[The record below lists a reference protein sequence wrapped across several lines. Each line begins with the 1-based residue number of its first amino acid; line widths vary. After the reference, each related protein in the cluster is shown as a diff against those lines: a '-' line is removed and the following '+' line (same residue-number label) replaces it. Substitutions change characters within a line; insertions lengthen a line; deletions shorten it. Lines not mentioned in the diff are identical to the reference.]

1 VFLFV
6 SPSLL
11 ARRYIEKTCPDSITV
26 SNKEKKAITVTL
38 FVLCTL
44 FKFKGSAKDRT
55 YDMAKKINVSRKVFT
70 EMVEK
75 LWGEK
80 MPNLSLIENIQNGSV
95 GFKDETLN
103 TYGWADAKKSD
114 VGLLAF
120 FATRSPEQR
129 KVLQAENKQWRRSL
143 NKETG
148 EMELLTRN
156 TVNGR
161 QLVEW
166 EDPDTGVMQTL
177 TKSTASKRQLVEW
190 QDTVTGVTYMVS
202 KSTAYWRQL
211 VEWKDPVTG
220 VTYMVS
226 RGTAYQRQ
234 LVESGFFFC
243 KSSWCNTR
251 GYPKYEGY
259 CAPCFVHDPLNKGK
273 PAMRNYKTKESDVV
287 DRVKQAFKDCDWVA
301 DKTVQGGCSRR
312 RPDLLLHMG
321 THVIIVEIDE
331 NKHNAYEC
339 SCENRRM
346 MELSRDVN
354 HTKIV
359 FIRFNPDAYEDVKT
373 SKKVKSCWTI
383 DERTQVLHVSAA
395 NRQQWELRVEKLK
408 QQIQLWIKNVPTK
421 TVEVI
426 QLFY

>member
-1 VFLFV
+1 MFLFV

-11 ARRYIEKTCPDSITV
+11 ARRYIEETCPDSITV
-26 SNKEKKAITVTL
+26 LNKEKKAITVTL

-44 FKFKGSAKDRT
+44 FRVNGSAKDRT
-55 YDMAKKINVSRKVFT
+55 KDMAKKINVPRKVFT

-80 MPNLSLIENIQNGSV
+80 SMPNLSLIENIQDGSV
-95 GFKDETLN
+95 GFIDETLN
-103 TYGWADAKKSD
+103 TYGWADAKKSG

-129 KVLQAENKQWRRSL
+129 KVLQDENKQWRRSL
-143 NKETG
+143 NERTG
-148 EMELLTRN
+148 EMEL
-156 TVNGR
+156 V
-161 QLVEW
+161 
-166 EDPDTGVMQTL
+166 PM
-177 TKSTASKRQLVEW
+177 STAANK
-190 QDTVTGVTYMVS
+190 
-202 KSTAYWRQL
+202 QL
-211 VEWKDPVTG
+211 VEWKDKNTG
-220 VTYMVS
+220 VTSMVPRS
-226 RGTAYQRQ
+226 TAYQRQ

-243 KSSWCNTR
+243 KSSWGCDTR

-259 CAPCFVHDPLNKGK
+259 CAPCFVHDPRNKDK
-273 PAMRNYKTKESDVV
+273 PARRNYKTKESDVV
-287 DRVKQAFKDCDWVA
+287 ERVKQEFKDYDWVA
-301 DKTVQGGCSRR
+301 DKTVQGGRSRR
-312 RPDLLLHMG
+312 RPDLLLHMR

-346 MELSRDVN
+346 MELSQDVN

-373 SKKVKSCWTI
+373 GKKVKSCWTI

-395 NRQQWELRVEKLK
+395 NRQQWEMRVEKLK

>member
-1 VFLFV
+1 MFLFV

-11 ARRYIEKTCPDSITV
+11 ARRYIEEKCPDSFTV
-26 SNKEKKAITVTL
+26 SNKEKKAITVTR

-44 FKFKGSAKDRT
+44 FKFKGSAKDRK
-55 YDMAKKINVSRKVFT
+55 YDMAKKLNLTSKVFT

-80 MPNLSLIENIQNGSV
+80 MPNLSLIENIQDGSV

-103 TYGWADAKKSD
+103 TYGWADAKKSG

-129 KVLQAENKQWRRSL
+129 KVLQDENKQWRRSL
-143 NKETG
+143 NEKTG
-148 EMELLTRN
+148 EMEL
-156 TVNGR
+156 V
-161 QLVEW
+161 
-166 EDPDTGVMQTL
+166 PM
-177 TKSTASKRQLVEW
+177 STAANK
-190 QDTVTGVTYMVS
+190 
-202 KSTAYWRQL
+202 QL
-211 VEWKDPVTG
+211 VEWKDKNTG
-220 VTYMVS
+220 VTSMVPRS
-226 RGTAYQRQ
+226 TAYQRQ

-243 KSSWCNTR
+243 KSSWGCDSR
-251 GYPKYEGY
+251 GYPRYEGY
-259 CAPCFVHDPLNKGK
+259 CAPCFVHDPLNEGK

-287 DRVKQAFKDCDWVA
+287 ERVKQEFKDYDWVA

-312 RPDLLLHMG
+312 RPDLLLRMR

-373 SKKVKSCWTI
+373 GKKVNSCWTI
-383 DERTQVLHVSAA
+383 DGRTHVLHVSAA
-395 NRQQWELRVEKLK
+395 NRPQWEMRVEKLK